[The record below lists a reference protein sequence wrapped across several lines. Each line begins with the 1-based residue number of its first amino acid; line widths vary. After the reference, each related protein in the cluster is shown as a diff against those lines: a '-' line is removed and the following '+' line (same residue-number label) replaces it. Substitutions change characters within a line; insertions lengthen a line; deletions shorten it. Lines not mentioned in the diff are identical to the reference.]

1 MQRWFFTAF
10 DFLKEELVMQ
20 AFCVAMVMGW
30 LGWWM
35 PAAAVESLPAGW
47 VVPGE
52 LAEAAGQVASAPPE
66 KAAEKS
72 PPLPPA
78 SKEPQ
83 KSPSEKQET
92 PQAKQITPPDNQ
104 KIPSKTQKALP
115 EKQSPKPGEKQEK
128 PEPDPFKVPEGSPEE
143 LLKYIEGLRQ
153 LEIKDITSRDQMID
167 FLRKLHKSMAEAAD
181 KVLAGKPTPEQR
193 DQAIQAKGQGLIML
207 LQLGDPTA
215 EDQLTKFG
223 EQLQK
228 EGKKDLARQ
237 IRSILLL
244 VQWRELPGPEEK
256 KKHLQK
262 IFQFLGEEEVG
273 MPELQLMARI
283 GQELEY
289 WMPDLAVEAYRQFS
303 QLVAKSKLPV
313 AERVVKRWEAVVR
326 RLELLG
332 KPIEIQGVTL
342 DGKEFNWEKF
352 RQGKV
357 VLIDFW
363 ATWCGWC
370 IKEIPE
376 MKRLYEAY
384 RDRGFEI
391 VGISGDQKREDL
403 EKFLQNNPIPWTIL
417 YGKDGP
423 SPTIEYYGISAWP
436 TMLLVDKQGKVV
448 SLNARGQTLREEL
461 KRLLGPVEEKEESK
475 PAKE

>member
-1 MQRWFFTAF
+1 
-10 DFLKEELVMQ
+10 
-20 AFCVAMVMGW
+20 
-30 LGWWM
+30 
-35 PAAAVESLPAGW
+35 
-47 VVPGE
+47 
-52 LAEAAGQVASAPPE
+52 
-66 KAAEKS
+66 
-72 PPLPPA
+72 
-78 SKEPQ
+78 
-83 KSPSEKQET
+83 
-92 PQAKQITPPDNQ
+92 
-104 KIPSKTQKALP
+104 
-115 EKQSPKPGEKQEK
+115 
-128 PEPDPFKVPEGSPEE
+128 VPEGSPEE

-244 VQWRELPGPEEK
+244 VQWRELPGLEEK

-262 IFQFLGEEEVG
+262 ILQFLNEEEVG

-289 WMPDLAVEAYRQFS
+289 RMPDLAVEAYRQFS

-342 DGKEFNWEKF
+342 DGKEFDWEKF

>member
-1 MQRWFFTAF
+1 
-10 DFLKEELVMQ
+10 
-20 AFCVAMVMGW
+20 
-30 LGWWM
+30 
-35 PAAAVESLPAGW
+35 
-47 VVPGE
+47 
-52 LAEAAGQVASAPPE
+52 
-66 KAAEKS
+66 
-72 PPLPPA
+72 
-78 SKEPQ
+78 
-83 KSPSEKQET
+83 
-92 PQAKQITPPDNQ
+92 
-104 KIPSKTQKALP
+104 
-115 EKQSPKPGEKQEK
+115 
-128 PEPDPFKVPEGSPEE
+128 
-143 LLKYIEGLRQ
+143 
-153 LEIKDITSRDQMID
+153 
-167 FLRKLHKSMAEAAD
+167 
-181 KVLAGKPTPEQR
+181 
-193 DQAIQAKGQGLIML
+193 
-207 LQLGDPTA
+207 
-215 EDQLTKFG
+215 
-223 EQLQK
+223 
-228 EGKKDLARQ
+228 
-237 IRSILLL
+237 
-244 VQWRELPGPEEK
+244 
-256 KKHLQK
+256 
-262 IFQFLGEEEVG
+262 
-273 MPELQLMARI
+273 
-283 GQELEY
+283 
-289 WMPDLAVEAYRQFS
+289 MPDLAVEAYRQFS

-342 DGKEFNWEKF
+342 DGKEFDWEKF

-403 EKFLQNNPIPWTIL
+403 EKFLQNASIPWTIL